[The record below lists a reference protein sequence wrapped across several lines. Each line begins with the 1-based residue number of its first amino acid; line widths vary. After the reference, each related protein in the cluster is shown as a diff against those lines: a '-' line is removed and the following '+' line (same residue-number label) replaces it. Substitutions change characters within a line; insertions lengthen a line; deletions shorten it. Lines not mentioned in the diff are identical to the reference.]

1 VILRFSKTHDAS
13 ETVATTPTPYAPALP
28 ILAKQVDTA
37 RAQMEEAIVALS
49 ERFAQ
54 IVQRIDSTLTASQSS
69 KQDGDLAAIL
79 STGKADLVAVIGA
92 LKEIHEAR
100 NTLADEIRGLAEH
113 TEDLKRMAADVEM
126 IAFQTN
132 MLSLNAAIEAAHA
145 GDAGKGFAVVA
156 HEVRSLSRASRET
169 GKRIAE
175 TVNSITHT
183 LTSIVRTNESV
194 AVRETQAVHDS
205 ESRIHEVLDRF
216 TNISG
221 RLANSA
227 EELRADSAL
236 LQGEIG
242 QSLVHLQFQ
251 DRVGQILGHV
261 SSTLQELT
269 PLMEQAATA
278 DCAAQFLETMARTY
292 TTSEQHRNHQ
302 AAADASPAPSQAVTF
317 F

>member
-13 ETVATTPTPYAPALP
+13 ETVATTPSPYAPALP

-183 LTSIVRTNESV
+183 LTSIARTNESV
-194 AVRETQAVHDS
+194 AVRETQAVRDS

-221 RLANSA
+221 QLANSA

-236 LQGEIG
+236 IQGEIG

-261 SSTLQELT
+261 SSTLQELP
-269 PLMEQAATA
+269 PLMERTATEA
-278 DCAAQFLETMARTY
+278 CAAQFLETMARTY

-302 AAADASPAPSQAVTF
+302 AAADVSPAPSQAVTF

>member
-1 VILRFSKTHDAS
+1 MLLRFPKTHDAS
-13 ETVATTPTPYAPALP
+13 ESAAAAPTPYASALP

-37 RAQMEEAIVALS
+37 RVQMEEAIVALS

-54 IVQRIDSTLTASQSS
+54 IVQRIDSTLAASQGSQ
-69 KQDGDLAAIL
+69 QDGDLAGIL
-79 STGKADLVAVIGA
+79 QTGKADLVAVIGA

-100 NTLADEIRGLAEH
+100 NTLADEIRGLAAH

-175 TVNSITHT
+175 TVNSITNT
-183 LTSIVRTNESV
+183 LTSITRTNESV
-194 AVRETQAVHDS
+194 AVRETQAVQDS
-205 ESRIHEVLDRF
+205 ESRIQEVLDRF
-216 TNISG
+216 TKIG
-221 RLANSA
+221 GQLANSA

-236 LQGEIG
+236 IQGEIG

-261 SSTLQELT
+261 SSTLQELV
-269 PLMEQAATA
+269 PLMERAGTAEAAE
-278 DCAAQFLETMARTY
+278 QFLQSMARTY
-292 TTSEQHRNHQ
+292 TTSEQHRNHRSD
-302 AAADASPAPSQAVTF
+302 ADALPAQSQAVTF